1 MNIILKTSF
10 TTETAKDIYYEN
22 ILNILYGINN
32 RHKISFIDNE
42 TKYKFIE
49 ELLEDKENLS

>member
-1 MNIILKTSF
+1 MNIILKTNF

>member
-1 MNIILKTSF
+1 MYIKTSF